1 MIAFRNYLW
10 ALYLPLSLLL
20 AGPVHAQSAAPK
32 PVRLPCG
39 AGLVQQQYPAPKIL
53 NAAYSLAALR
63 AGQLRI
69 DFAGHST
76 FLITSPSGV
85 KVATDYND
93 YYRAKSLPDI
103 ALMSSWH
110 GNHSTDTIEAS
121 ITHAL
126 RGWDFGSEETVEGFL
141 HAAKRFFP
149 VRRLQSGTLLA
160 DKSKLPKSIEI
171 YFLLPPFFS
180 QGL

>member
-85 KVATDYND
+85 KVATDYNAF
-93 YYRAKSLPDI
+93 YRAKVLPDI
-103 ALMSSWH
+103 AAMSAWH
-110 GNHSTDTIEAS
+110 GNHNTSDIEPS
-121 ITHAL
+121 ITYMRCMAGTPAPA
-126 RGWDFGSEETVEGFL
+126 RRPTMSASRISGST
-141 HAAKRFFP
+141 AWR
-149 VRRLQSGTLLA
+149 
-160 DKSKLPKSIEI
+160 
-171 YFLLPPFFS
+171 
-180 QGL
+180 